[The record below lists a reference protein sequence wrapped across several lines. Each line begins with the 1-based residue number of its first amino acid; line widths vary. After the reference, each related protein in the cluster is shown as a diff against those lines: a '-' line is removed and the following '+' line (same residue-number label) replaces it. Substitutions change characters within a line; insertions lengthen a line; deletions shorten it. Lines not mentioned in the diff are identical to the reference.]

1 VVAEGIRPGG
11 HGVIAACLQ
20 VSQVAQLADD
30 PSAQLVHDVCH
41 ISLAGWLDVDKP
53 RLAARCSAI
62 KIDACKEDAMK
73 M

>member
-1 VVAEGIRPGG
+1 
-11 HGVIAACLQ
+11 
-20 VSQVAQLADD
+20 
-30 PSAQLVHDVCH
+30 VHDVCH

-62 KIDACKEDAMK
+62 EIDAFKEDAMK